1 MARLDPGPF
10 AADCIKLLSMALLAC
25 PLLAVPVAA
34 SGRCWQ
40 RPQAQ
45 TLEELAKVAENQQ
58 RRAALSSGA
67 GVVPASARLA
77 LSAGP
82 HMSAY
87 AAGLLVGW
95 GETSKRPD
103 FSIVTAA
110 GVSALIAP
118 FAFIGADGDQKIADV
133 FSCEAASL
141 SDMAERAASFID
153 RETLEKIARRHE
165 AGARLMVA
173 LPGSAARKETVWDI
187 GAIAAGRDPK
197 SPRYIA
203 NILLAA
209 VDLTTFIDPAT
220 IPMNV
225 GSTIGRNAT
234 FRQIGAGEPF
244 LAVEGRAAQP
254 AASYLIHNGVLFPD
268 EGEAYAAMRSGAG
281 GAPLPRAHVAVV
293 SAYDFFMNAQATRA
307 QTYIAS
313 PRPHLN
319 IRRAEGFDM
328 SYYRALFL
336 HAYRQGRMG
345 REWRDTFPDEDGS
358 RYYGAR

>member
-1 MARLDPGPF
+1 MAWLDPGPI
-10 AADCIKLLSMALLAC
+10 AARCTKLLSMALLAF

-34 SGRCWQ
+34 SGACWQ

-58 RRAALSSGA
+58 RRAALSSVA

-95 GETSKRPD
+95 GETGKRPD

-133 FSCEAASL
+133 FSCEGASL
-141 SDMAERAASFID
+141 ADMAERAASFID
-153 RETLEKIARRHE
+153 RETLEKIARRHA

-187 GAIAAGRDPK
+187 GAIAAGRGPK
-197 SPRYIA
+197 AQRYIA

-209 VDLTTFIDPAT
+209 VDLTTFVDPAT

-244 LAVEGRAAQP
+244 LAVDGRAAQL

-281 GAPLPRAHVAVV
+281 GAPLPRAHVGVV
-293 SAYDFFMNAQATRA
+293 SAYDFFMDAQATRA

-313 PRPHLN
+313 PSPHLN

-336 HAYRQGRMG
+336 HSYRQGRMG
-345 REWRDTFPDEDGS
+345 REWRDTFPDKDGS